1 MTMLAGG
8 VVFELPIAILAVT
21 RLGIVKVSQ
30 LRENRRYA
38 YLLIAVLAAALPGV
52 DPVSM
57 LIEMVPLIILFELS
71 ILLARA
77 FGEPAAAGGTPQPS
91 TQE

>member
-1 MTMLAGG
+1 M
-8 VVFELPIAILAVT
+8 AILAVV
-21 RLGIVKVSQ
+21 RLGIVSIAQ
-30 LRENRRYA
+30 LRSNRRYA
-38 YLLIAVLAAALPGV
+38 YLAIAIIAAALPGV

-57 LIEMVPLIILFELS
+57 LLEMVPLLVLYELS

-77 FGEPAAAGGTPQPS
+77 FGEPAARGGLAKPS